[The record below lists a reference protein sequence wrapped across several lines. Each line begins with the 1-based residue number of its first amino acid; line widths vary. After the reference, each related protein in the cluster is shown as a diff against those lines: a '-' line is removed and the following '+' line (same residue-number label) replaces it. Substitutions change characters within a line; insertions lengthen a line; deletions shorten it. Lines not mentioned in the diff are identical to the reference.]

1 MMLKNY
7 LKVALRNI
15 KRHKGYSF
23 INIAGLAIGMACCI
37 MIFIWVQDELSFNKF
52 NEKADSLYLVRTHQH
67 YGTETEQ
74 TNGSVPALGPAL
86 KAEYPEVLNAARF
99 HNGQGI
105 HLMKYQDKQFKEN
118 LQLADPEIFDLFT
131 FPFIKGNKRD
141 VYSSPYVMVLSE
153 RIASKYFGDESPIG
167 KSITMDNKYD
177 FRIVGVMKNIPHNST
192 IRFDVWV
199 PLDFSRKLF
208 RSNYPDTWANLA
220 FRTYVQMAD
229 NFSLEEFNKKI
240 FNRIRQSDPNTN
252 SEPFL
257 YPFKEIYLDL
267 YGGMQRIR
275 IFSLIAFFILIIA
288 CINFMNLTTARS
300 VRRAKEVGL
309 RKVVGAH
316 RKQVIGQFFGES
328 TLITF
333 LSLLLAFVLI
343 WVFLPA
349 FRLLTGKPIFISCF
363 ANPVLLVGAF
373 CVTLLTGLLSGSYPA
388 LYLSAFRPVSVL
400 KGTTSQGRKGRL
412 FRTGLVV
419 IQFVLSVMLIIG
431 TTVIYSQVHYLK
443 NKSLGF
449 DKEHLLYIPVE
460 GELSKNHESMKH
472 ELLQNPD
479 IQSVSLTSHSPT
491 GIYWNGQDWDWEG
504 RDPNVNPL
512 VTYFCADPDFLKVF
526 KIEMAQGEFFKPGT
540 PNSGY
545 NVVINERF
553 AEIMGLENVVGTRLW
568 QGDFNMQIIGVVKD
582 FHFKPLYYP
591 IEPIMITN
599 NPDLMPFKYMFIRLS
614 PGNVPETIGF
624 LEKTYKKFN
633 PSFPF
638 EYRFL
643 DEDYDRLYRSLQR
656 EMSIIRT
663 FAILAIFI
671 SCLGLFGL
679 AAFTAEQRTKEIGV
693 RKVLGASISRII
705 LLLSQ
710 EYAKWVLIANII
722 AWPLSYFLMRNW
734 LQDFAY
740 RISLSWHIF
749 VLSAVLSLLIAQLTV
764 SFQAFKAART
774 NPADCLRYE

>member
-1 MMLKNY
+1 MFENY
-7 LKVALRNI
+7 LKIAMRNI

-23 INIAGLAIGMACCI
+23 INIVGLAIGMACCI
-37 MIFIWVQDELSFNKF
+37 MILFWVQDELGYNKF
-52 NEKADSLYLVRTHQH
+52 HEKAGSLYLVRTHQH
-67 YGTETEQ
+67 YGTETVQ
-74 TNGSVPALGPAL
+74 ANGSVPALGPAL
-86 KAEYPEVLNAARF
+86 KAEYPEILNAARF
-99 HNGQGI
+99 QNGQGEA
-105 HLMKYQDKQFKEN
+105 LMQYGEKKFKEQI
-118 LQLADPEIFDLFT
+118 QLADPEIFELFT
-131 FPFIKGNKRD
+131 FPFVKGNPKD
-141 VYSSPYVMVLSE
+141 VYSDPYVMVLSD
-153 RIASKYFGDESPIG
+153 RMASKYFGSENPIG
-167 KSITMDNKYD
+167 KSITLDNQYD
-177 FRIVGVMKNIPHNST
+177 FRIVGVMKDIPHNST

-199 PLDFSRKLF
+199 PLELTRKLY
-208 RSNYPDTWANLA
+208 RENYIDTWFNLA

-229 NFSLEEFNKKI
+229 NVSIEEFNKKI

-257 YPFKEIYLDL
+257 YPFNEIYLDL
-267 YGGMQRIR
+267 YGRMQQIR
-275 IFSLIAFFILIIA
+275 IFSLIALFILIIA

-300 VRRAKEVGL
+300 ASRAKEVGL

-316 RKQVIGQFFGES
+316 RKQVMGQFFGES
-328 TLITF
+328 TLVTF

-343 WVFLPA
+343 WLFMPA
-349 FRLLTGKPIFISCF
+349 FRLLTGKPIHISYF
-363 ANPVLLVGAF
+363 ANAVLLVGIFGVA
-373 CVTLLTGLLSGSYPA
+373 LLTGLLSGSYPA

-400 KGTTSQGRKGRL
+400 KGMTRRGIKGRF

-419 IQFVLSVMLIIG
+419 IQFALSVLLIIG

-472 ELLQNPD
+472 ELLKNPGL
-479 IQSVSLTSHSPT
+479 QSVSLTSHSPT

-512 VTYFCADPDFLKVF
+512 VTYFCVDPDFLKVF
-526 KIEMAQGEFFKPGT
+526 KMEMAQGESFRPGT
-540 PNSGY
+540 SNSGF

-553 AEIMGLENVVGTRLW
+553 AEIMGLENVVGTRLS
-568 QGDFNMQIIGVVKD
+568 QEDVNMRIIGVVRD
-582 FHFKPLYYP
+582 FHFKPVYRR
-591 IEPIMITN
+591 IEPIMIVN
-599 NPDLMPFKYMFIRLS
+599 NPDYIPFRYMFMRLK
-614 PGNVPETIGF
+614 PGNIPETIAF

-633 PSFPF
+633 PAFPF
-638 EYRFL
+638 EYHFL
-643 DEDYDRLYRSLQR
+643 DEDYDRLYRSVER
-656 EMSIIRT
+656 EMGIVRT
-663 FAILAIFI
+663 FGILAIFI

-693 RKVLGASISRII
+693 RKVLGASIPRII
-705 LLLSQ
+705 LLLSR

-722 AWPLSYFLMRNW
+722 AWPVSYFVMRSW
-734 LQDFAY
+734 LQDFDY

-749 VLSAVLSLLIAQLTV
+749 ALSAVLSLLIAQLTV

-774 NPADCLRYE
+774 NPVDCLRYE